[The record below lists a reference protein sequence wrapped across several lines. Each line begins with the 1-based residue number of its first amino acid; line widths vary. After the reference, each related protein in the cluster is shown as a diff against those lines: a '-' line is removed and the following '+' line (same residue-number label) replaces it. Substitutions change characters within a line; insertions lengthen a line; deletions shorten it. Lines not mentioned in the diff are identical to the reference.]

1 MDTPI
6 ETMDRVIEKK
16 KGLKK
21 KHLYWGMAGVIFL
34 LMMYLAFFRKN
45 VSTLRVDAD
54 KLTIE
59 TVEKGIFHDYITVT
73 GNVEPIA
80 TIYLDARVGGRVD
93 EKIAEE
99 GSMVNEGDVI
109 VKLSNPDL
117 TMSILNSEAEL
128 AEKANFLRN
137 TQVTMEQERLNIKK
151 ELLSLEF
158 DIKRKKR
165 AFEQNQ
171 SLYAD
176 QLISKDD
183 YLKSQEDYE
192 YAKGS
197 YDLYLERQKQDSI
210 YRSIQVSQMENNLH
224 NMEMNLK
231 LIHEQQEQLKVKA
244 PVAGQLTILDA
255 ELGQS
260 IPAGGR
266 LGQIHVLT
274 SFKVV
279 AQIDEHYID
288 KVREGLTA
296 ILERQGQEFKLK
308 IRKVLPDVKDG
319 RFAVEMVF
327 EGETPQNMRTGQTY
341 YTRLQLGDPKES
353 LLLPRGNF
361 FQSTGGQWIFVV
373 SADGKSAVKR
383 FIKIGS
389 QNPKIYELLEGLEP
403 GERVVTSGYEFF
415 GDNEKLSL
423 NR

>member
-16 KGLKK
+16 KGVKK
-21 KHLYWGMAGVIFL
+21 KHIYWGLAGVVFL
-34 LMMYLAFFRKN
+34 LMLYLAFFRKN
-45 VSTLRVDAD
+45 VSTLRVEAD

-80 TIYLDARVGGRVD
+80 TIYLDARVGGRVE
-93 EKIAEE
+93 EKVAEE
-99 GSMVNEGDVI
+99 GSMVKEGDVI

-165 AFEQNQ
+165 AFEQNKA
-171 SLYAD
+171 LFTD

-197 YDLYLERQKQDSI
+197 YELYIERQKQDSI
-210 YRSIQVSQMENNLH
+210 YRSIQVNQMETNLR

-231 LIHEQQEQLKVKA
+231 LIHEQQEQLNVKA
-244 PVAGQLTILDA
+244 PVDGQLTILDA

-274 SFKVV
+274 SYKVV

-296 ILERQGQEFKLK
+296 ILERQGLEFKLK

-327 EGETPQNMRTGQTY
+327 DGEMPQNMRTGQTY

-373 SADGKSAVKR
+373 SADGKSAER
-383 FIKIGS
+383 RPIKIGS
-389 QNPKIYELLEGLEP
+389 QNPKYYELLEGLEP
-403 GERVVTSGYEFF
+403 GERVITSGYDTF
-415 GDNEKLSL
+415 GENEKLVL
-423 NR
+423 N